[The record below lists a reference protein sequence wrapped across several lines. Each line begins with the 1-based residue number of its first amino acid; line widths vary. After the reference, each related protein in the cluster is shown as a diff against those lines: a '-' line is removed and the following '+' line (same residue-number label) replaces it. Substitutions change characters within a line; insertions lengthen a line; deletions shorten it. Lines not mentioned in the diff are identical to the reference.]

1 MRWHVLHRAPQK
13 FTASVVMATAV
24 LPDEL
29 DDGTVAEAPE
39 PKLTLADILSGD
51 NLVTMLDKREVT
63 SIGQKV
69 VRDFEIDY
77 ATLTTG
83 QEDGDDEGWL
93 DRYARWIRIALQV
106 RKAKNTPWP
115 GASNI
120 KYPLLTVASIQFQ
133 ARAYPA
139 IVDGS
144 NLVKGRVLGPDPD
157 GEKRERADRIGQHMT
172 WQLLYKMI
180 DWEEQTDKL
189 LLMLPICGTVIR
201 KTYYDPIA
209 GANCSD
215 MIPANDFIVN
225 YWAKSLDSTPRVT
238 QILHLYPYEARER
251 IAAGLWEKV
260 RIDAQDG
267 TDDDALIDFYEQ
279 HRMLD
284 LDEDGIPEHYVVT
297 TTTEGEVARIA
308 PCFAMSDVFM
318 RVGKVVKK
326 ATKLTAEDLAQPDH
340 PIVRVERQQYF
351 TKYGFIP
358 SPDGSFYDI
367 GFGSLLEDI
376 SEMVDSLQNQ
386 MIDAASLQNA
396 GGGFIGAGVN
406 IKSGNLRFGLGEWKR
421 VDAGSGKISDNVFRM
436 PADGPS
442 PVSFQLLEFLIS
454 AAQNITSSSD
464 ALTGGSPGTEQPTTL
479 LARIE
484 QAQKVMS
491 GIFKRIHRAFGK
503 ELRILRRLNRDFLDE
518 EEYFQLNDE
527 DKLEPQRGIGD
538 NGGPAMQ
545 DDAAQGATQ
554 APEKIGKADY
564 QDEDLDVVPVS
575 DPTMVSDVQKMARA
589 QAGMSEKG
597 NPLVN
602 QKVLL
607 QRYYEA
613 LGWPNIKELL
623 TVPQAPN
630 PELLLEAMKQH
641 LDKMRADI
649 EAMKGRAIATDQL
662 ADAALKLGEAGLIQ
676 DAAAVAGVATEIA
689 TQGQTDGQSAAGA
702 GSVPGMEGSPPDAGV
717 PQPPDAQAAGP
728 DAGVG
733 GGAADAPGGA
743 GAGGAAGAPSGPV
756 A

>member
-1 MRWHVLHRAPQK
+1 
-13 FTASVVMATAV
+13 MAANS
-24 LPDEL
+24 LALEPD
-29 DDGTVAEAPE
+29 DAGPI
-39 PKLTLADILSGD
+39 PKLTLTDILSGD
-51 NLVTMLDKREVT
+51 NLADILTDQELT
-63 SIGQKV
+63 TIGQKV
-69 VRDFEIDY
+69 IRDFKVDLD
-77 ATLTTG
+77 TLEHGTEDG
-83 QEDGDDEGWL
+83 QEEGWL
-93 DRYARWIRIALQV
+93 DRYARWIRLAMQV
-106 RKAKNTPWP
+106 RRNKTTPWP

-157 GEKRERADRIGQHMT
+157 GQKRERADRIGQHMT
-172 WQLLYKMI
+172 WQLLYKMV

-189 LLMLPICGTVIR
+189 LLMLPITGCVIR

-238 QILHLYPYEARER
+238 QILHLYPYEAQER
-251 IAAGLWEKV
+251 VAAGLWRKV

-267 TDDDALIDFYEQ
+267 TDDDALVDFYEQ

-297 TTTEGEVARIA
+297 TTTEGEVARVV

-318 RVGKVVKK
+318 RVGKAVKR
-326 ATKLTAEDLAQPDH
+326 ATKLTDDELAMPDH

-358 SPDGSFYDI
+358 SPDGSFYDV
-367 GFGSLLEDI
+367 GFGALLEDI
-376 SEMVDSLQNQ
+376 SAAVDSLQNQ
-386 MIDAASLQNA
+386 IVDAASLQNA

-406 IKSGNLRFGLGEWKR
+406 IKSGNLRFGLAEWKR
-421 VDAGSGKISDNVFRM
+421 VDAGNGKIQDNIFPM
-436 PADGPS
+436 PAAGPS
-442 PVSFQLLEFLIS
+442 TVSFQLLEFLIA
-454 AAQNITSSSD
+454 AAQSITSSSD

-527 DKLEPQRGIGD
+527 DKLEEKGEPGETQGD
-538 NGGPAMQ
+538 A
-545 DDAAQGATQ
+545 Q
-554 APEKIGKADY
+554 APQKIGKEDY

-575 DPTMVSDVQKMARA
+575 DPTIVSDVQKMAKA
-589 QAGMSEKG
+589 QAMMTEKG

-602 QKVLL
+602 QVELL
-607 QRYYEA
+607 RRYFDA
-613 LGWPNIKELL
+613 LGLPDIKTLL
-623 TVPQAPN
+623 TVPEAPN
-630 PELLLEAMKQH
+630 PELLVKTMEMHIDKQGAD
-641 LDKMRADI
+641 DKSLQTRAS
-649 EAMKGRAIATDQL
+649 AADQL
-662 ADAALKLGEAGLIQ
+662 ADAAMKLGEAGLIQ

-689 TQGQTDGQSAAGA
+689 TQGNTDGEPAAGP
-702 GSVPGMEGSPPDAGV
+702 GDVPGMDGAPPDQGLPSA
-717 PQPPDAQAAGP
+717 PPPEAAEPDGGMGAGP
-728 DAGVG
+728 LDDA
-733 GGAADAPGGA
+733 GGA
-743 GAGGAAGAPSGPV
+743 GTGGLAGASSGPV

>member
-1 MRWHVLHRAPQK
+1 
-13 FTASVVMATAV
+13 MATSAPV
-24 LPDEL
+24 MDEF
-29 DDGTVAEAPE
+29 DDGTDDEVED
-39 PKLTLADILSGD
+39 PKLSLAEILTGD
-51 NLVTMLDKREVT
+51 NLVTVLDKQQVT
-63 SIGQKV
+63 SIGQNV
-69 VRDFEIDY
+69 IRDFEIDY

-83 QEDGDDEGWL
+83 TEEGQDEGWL

-106 RKAKNTPWP
+106 RKAKSMPWP
-115 GASNI
+115 GASNV
-120 KYPLLTVASIQFQ
+120 KYPLLTVAAVQFQ

-157 GEKRERADRIGQHMT
+157 GVKRERADRIGQHMT

-189 LLMLPICGTVIR
+189 LLMLPITGCVIR

-251 IAAGLWEKV
+251 IAAGLWEPV

-297 TTTEGEVARIA
+297 TTTEGEVARIV
-308 PCFAMSDVFM
+308 PCFSMEDVYM
-318 RVGKVVKK
+318 RVGKIVKK
-326 ATKLTAEDLAQPDH
+326 ATKLTEEELAQPDH

-358 SPDGSFYDI
+358 SPDGSFYDV

-376 SEMVDSLQNQ
+376 SATVDTSLNQ

-396 GGGFIGAGVN
+396 GGGFIGAGIN
-406 IKSGNLRFGLGEWKR
+406 IKSSNLRFALGEWKR
-421 VDAGSGKISDNVFRM
+421 ADAGAGKFSDNIFPM
-436 PADGPS
+436 PAHGPS
-442 PVSFQLLEFLIS
+442 PVLFQILEFLIS
-454 AAQNITSSSD
+454 AAQQITSSSD

-527 DKLEPQRGIGD
+527 DKLETPGP
-538 NGGPAMQ
+538 NGQPAQ
-545 DDAAQGATQ
+545 Q

-564 QDEDLDVVPVS
+564 QDDDLDVVPVS
-575 DPTMVSDVQKMARA
+575 DPTIVSDVQKMAKA
-589 QAGMSEKG
+589 QAIMSEKG

-602 QKVLL
+602 QVELL
-607 QRYYEA
+607 RRYFDA
-613 LGWPNIKELL
+613 LGVPDIKALL
-623 TVPQAPN
+623 TVPKAPN

-641 LDKMRADI
+641 IEKQKVDNATITTKSNAAD
-649 EAMKGRAIATDQL
+649 ML
-662 ADAALKLGEAGLIQ
+662 ADAATKMFTLGLTE
-676 DAAAVAGVATEIA
+676 DAAILAGIA
-689 TQGQTDGQSAAGA
+689 TDFGKQEDPNAQPAGGPGSIPGVEGQSPDQGLPSAPEAASSQPDG
-702 GSVPGMEGSPPDAGV
+702 GMGQGPGDV
-717 PQPPDAQAAGP
+717 
-728 DAGVG
+728 
-733 GGAADAPGGA
+733 PGGA
-743 GAGGAAGAPSGPV
+743 GAGGPVGAPSGPV